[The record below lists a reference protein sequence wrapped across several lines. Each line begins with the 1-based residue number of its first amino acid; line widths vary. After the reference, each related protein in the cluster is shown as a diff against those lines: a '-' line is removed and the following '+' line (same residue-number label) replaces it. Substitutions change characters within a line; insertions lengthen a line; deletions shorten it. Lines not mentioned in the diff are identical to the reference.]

1 MKDLIKV
8 EREYLL
14 NLEEERKHL
23 KTKLLDS
30 YKMSNELILIEKMK
44 NMILLRK
51 LAHAQN
57 LINQL
62 QTLNLNN
69 C

>member
-44 NMILLRK
+44 NMGIFK
-51 LAHAQN
+51 EMPETS
-57 LINQL
+57 QL
-62 QTLNLNN
+62 SLF
-69 C
+69 

>member
-14 NLEEERKHL
+14 NLEEENRHL
-23 KTKLLDS
+23 KSKLLDS
-30 YKMSNELILIEKMK
+30 YKMSNELILIEKLK
-44 NMILLRK
+44 NIELLRK
-51 LAHAQN
+51 YTQAQN
-57 LINQL
+57 LINQF
-62 QTLNLNN
+62 QKMTLNN